1 MNKLTSLQKNFIRY
15 AVDAYDLEILG
26 GIIGVPDTVDDVP
39 EWARNEVLD
48 LLEMLEEEDV

>member
-1 MNKLTSLQKNFIRY
+1 MNKLTFLQKNFIRY
-15 AVDAYDLEILG
+15 AVEVYDLEILG